1 MESISIWNQS
11 VKGYRR
17 TWLRCRSCSFINRFV
32 AFEMFQPGKFPK
44 DDSSQLE
51 FVIATDD
58 PSRRMIKEEEIELID
73 RKENRVGMREV
84 S

>member
-1 MESISIWNQS
+1 
-11 VKGYRR
+11 
-17 TWLRCRSCSFINRFV
+17 
-32 AFEMFQPGKFPK
+32 MFQPGKFPK